1 MYYPPMKIWG
11 SGPHA
16 LVGLFDTHSETGLAR
31 AIYKSVEIAVNRSY
45 VMESACGGVPP
56 CTCYA
61 LAPELGKH
69 HCYEGEIFC
78 PEIFL
83 SPWGRNFAN
92 VPYIFRN
99 IHEPTAEL
107 SASKAMCQI
116 SKSACHASPAIR
128 PHQAMNP
135 LCTSEMPS
143 RSHGCR

>member
-31 AIYKSVEIAVNRSY
+31 AIYESVEIAVNRSY

-107 SASKAMCQI
+107 KREQSHGPSFQECLP
-116 SKSACHASPAIR
+116 CHPAIR

-135 LCTSEMPS
+135 LCTSEMSS